1 MRIRLDWPRGVARI
15 ELDASRNAAAIA
27 AALPAEATAHRWGDE
42 VYFRLPVVAELDPE
56 ACDVVPPG
64 TVCYWVEGE
73 SVAIPFGPTPASV
86 ADECR
91 LVTRVNRVG
100 ALLEDAGCLATI
112 DEGDRLTLEI
122 ERD

>member
-1 MRIRLDWPRGVARI
+1 MRIRLNWPKGSAHI
-15 ELDASRNAAAIA
+15 ELGPGGTAHAIA

-42 VYFRLPVVAELDPE
+42 VYFRLPVVTQLD
-56 ACDVVPPG
+56 ADASDVVPAG

-73 SVAIPFGPTPASV
+73 SVAIPFGPTPVSV

-100 ALLEDAGCLATI
+100 TLVGDPGCLASVG
-112 DEGDRLTLEI
+112 EGDRVVLE
-122 ERD
+122 EDPG